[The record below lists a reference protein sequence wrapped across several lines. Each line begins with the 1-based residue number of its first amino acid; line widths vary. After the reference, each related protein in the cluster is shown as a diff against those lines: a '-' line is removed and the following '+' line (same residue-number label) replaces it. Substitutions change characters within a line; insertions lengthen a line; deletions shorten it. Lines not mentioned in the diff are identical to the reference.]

1 MEDDTSQDHNKDYSV
16 HTYAQSC
23 KNLLP
28 DVHHL
33 EKLQDAVGR
42 MHQIK
47 ILAGEL
53 RTRHVHRCLD
63 EGIPLPIFSQTWCR
77 QLYKE
82 VSTVS
87 RAQKQDTDDPELT
100 KTCHNMECLLSGHRG
115 RVSLRC

>member
-28 DVHHL
+28 DVYHL

-53 RTRHVHRCLD
+53 LTRH
-63 EGIPLPIFSQTWCR
+63 
-77 QLYKE
+77 
-82 VSTVS
+82 
-87 RAQKQDTDDPELT
+87 KQICMTQ
-100 KTCHNMECLLSGHRG
+100 
-115 RVSLRC
+115 